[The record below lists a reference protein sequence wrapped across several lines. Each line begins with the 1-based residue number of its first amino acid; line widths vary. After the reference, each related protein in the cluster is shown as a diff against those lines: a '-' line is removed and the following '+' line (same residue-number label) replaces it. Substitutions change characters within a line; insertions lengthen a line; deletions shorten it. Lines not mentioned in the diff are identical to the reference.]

1 MEDTEEQQ
9 ENETMQV
16 QEETTDTEKVSEE
29 VTVPE
34 ESGASAESE
43 SEESPDSQGA
53 PAATP
58 HVPDMVKQDLA
69 ELHRM
74 IQENPGLA
82 EQIQDLFERN
92 LLMEGLSKETYERLV
107 VSLQILLGPA
117 ASRLIVESTKILTS
131 EFFTELRRTSDA
143 SLVDSVRF
151 LQQLAAVYGTHMKDA
166 FLLSFKYTEE
176 DWRTAEVV
184 AYHKGES
191 DIWFVEMDLVKY
203 NGERLFLRM
212 SPVSAFQLL
221 QTFMNEM
228 GKIPTGTVDEQALAR
243 IRESAAQFKKRY
255 ETPSVEE
262 KAPGSETHLDG
273 YA

>member
-1 MEDTEEQQ
+1 MDETEELQ
-9 ENETMQV
+9 ESGTAQG
-16 QEETTDTEKVSEE
+16 QEETDEPIQEGEPERGEAAPDEKMTEKADALAAP
-29 VTVPE
+29 PE
-34 ESGASAESE
+34 PSSR
-43 SEESPDSQGA
+43 
-53 PAATP
+53 
-58 HVPDMVKQDLA
+58 VPDMVKQDLT
-69 ELHRM
+69 ELHRL
-74 IQENPGLA
+74 LA
-82 EQIQDLFERN
+82 ENTGLGDQIRDLFERN

-107 VSLQILLGPA
+107 VSLQVLLGPS
-117 ASRLIVESTKILTS
+117 ASRLIIESTKILTS
-131 EFFTELRRTSDA
+131 DFFTELRKTSDE
-143 SLVDSVRF
+143 SLVETVRF

-191 DIWFVEMDLVKY
+191 DIWFVEMDLIKY

-228 GKIPTGTVDEQALAR
+228 GKIPAGTVDEQALAR
-243 IRESAAQFKKRY
+243 IRESAEQFKKRY
-255 ETPSVEE
+255 EVPTQDE
-262 KAPGSETHLDG
+262 KNKVSETHLDG

>member
-1 MEDTEEQQ
+1 MDETEEPQ
-9 ENETMQV
+9 ESGTVQV
-16 QEETTDTEKVSEE
+16 QEKTEEPQSLEEAGQETGEAAPVESAPVETAAS
-29 VTVPE
+29 PE
-34 ESGASAESE
+34 PSAR
-43 SEESPDSQGA
+43 
-53 PAATP
+53 
-58 HVPDMVKQDLA
+58 VPDMVRQDLT
-69 ELHRM
+69 ELHQ
-74 IQENPGLA
+74 ILA
-82 EQIQDLFERN
+82 ENNDLGDQIRDLFERN
-92 LLMEGLSKETYERLV
+92 LLMEGLSRETYERLV
-107 VSLQILLGPA
+107 VSLQVLLGPS

-131 EFFTELRRTSDA
+131 DFFTELRKTSDE
-143 SLVDSVRF
+143 SLVETVRF

-191 DIWFVEMDLVKY
+191 DIWFVEMDLIKY

-228 GKIPTGTVDEQALAR
+228 GKIPAGTIDEQALAR
-243 IRESAAQFKKRY
+243 IRESADLFRKRY
-255 ETPSVEE
+255 DVPTRDE
-262 KAPGSETHLDG
+262 KGQASETHLDG

>member
-1 MEDTEEQQ
+1 MDETDEE
-9 ENETMQV
+9 NGSGTAPV
-16 QEETTDTEKVSEE
+16 QEEAETTVTEGNTDPETGETVADADAAEE
-29 VTVPE
+29 HE
-34 ESGASAESE
+34 QAGS
-43 SEESPDSQGA
+43 A
-53 PAATP
+53 PAQP
-58 HVPDMVKQDLA
+58 VHVPDMVKQDLA
-69 ELHRM
+69 ELDRL
-74 IQENPGLA
+74 IAENAGLPD
-82 EQIQDLFERN
+82 QIRDLFERN

-107 VSLQILLGPA
+107 VSLQILLGPS

-131 EFFTELRRTSDA
+131 DFFTELRRTGDETLA
-143 SLVDSVRF
+143 ETVRF

-166 FLLSFKYTEE
+166 FLISFKYTEE

-191 DIWFVEMDLVKY
+191 DIWFVEMDLIKY

-228 GKIPTGTVDEQALAR
+228 GKIPAGTVDEQALAR
-243 IRESAAQFKKRY
+243 IRESAEQFKKRY
-255 ETPSVEE
+255 DLPGQDE
-262 KAPGSETHLDG
+262 KAPASETHLDG